1 VPVQIV
7 CGAANVDAGQKSTC
21 SKRLAPYYMTQQ
33 VAYHKKR
40 KIRGQESHGMICA
53 EDELGLELAMT
64 VS

>member
-1 VPVQIV
+1 MWMQAKKVPVATI
-7 CGAANVDAGQKSTC
+7 GTILYDATG
-21 SKRLAPYYMTQQ
+21 
-33 VAYHKKR
+33 VAFTIKKG

>member
-1 VPVQIV
+1 
-7 CGAANVDAGQKSTC
+7 
-21 SKRLAPYYMTQQ
+21 LAPYYDATG
-33 VAYHKKR
+33 VAFYHKKG

>member
-1 VPVQIV
+1 MWMQAKKVPV
-7 CGAANVDAGQKSTC
+7 ANDWH
-21 SKRLAPYYMTQQ
+21 YMTQQ
-33 VAYHKKR
+33 GCFYHKKG

>member
-1 VPVQIV
+1 MQQLM
-7 CGAANVDAGQKSTC
+7 DAGQKSI
-21 SKRLAPYYMTQQ
+21 QQ
-33 VAYHKKR
+33 TIGTILYDATGVAFTIKKG

>member
-1 VPVQIV
+1 LYA
-7 CGAANVDAGQKSTC
+7 AANGCRPKKYQQTIGTILYDATG
-21 SKRLAPYYMTQQ
+21 
-33 VAYHKKR
+33 VAFTIKKG

>member
-1 VPVQIV
+1 
-7 CGAANVDAGQKSTC
+7 
-21 SKRLAPYYMTQQ
+21 MTQQ
-33 VAYHKKR
+33 ELLLPKKG

>member
-1 VPVQIV
+1 MWMQ
-7 CGAANVDAGQKSTC
+7 AKKYLY
-21 SKRLAPYYMTQQ
+21 KRLAPYYMTQQ
-33 VAYHKKR
+33 VAFTKKG